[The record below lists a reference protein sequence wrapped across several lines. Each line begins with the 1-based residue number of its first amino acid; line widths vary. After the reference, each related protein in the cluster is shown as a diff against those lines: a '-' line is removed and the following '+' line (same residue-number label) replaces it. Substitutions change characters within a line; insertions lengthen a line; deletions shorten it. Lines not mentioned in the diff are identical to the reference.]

1 MTVPLG
7 CLALAARKSDAAVT
21 QKAKMPVDFEPHIL
35 VREPLGVWA
44 RRPPSPSRT
53 QGVALM
59 EVSMQTVVLVVLAV
73 VILLL
78 VVLGVL
84 AQRLWELRTVEVPD
98 KAILEADG
106 PVLAPLAVVELPPVV
121 ARLVEG
127 YCLREREMVEMVNPQ
142 PVALRNGKLA
152 TVGVCPHC
160 GTTICKIEKSPALIK
175 HRARVPDDRERVRH
189 RHREMA

>member
-1 MTVPLG
+1 
-7 CLALAARKSDAAVT
+7 
-21 QKAKMPVDFEPHIL
+21 
-35 VREPLGVWA
+35 
-44 RRPPSPSRT
+44 
-53 QGVALM
+53 
-59 EVSMQTVVLVVLAV
+59 MQTVILVVLAV
-73 VILLL
+73 VILVLL
-78 VVLGVL
+78 VVLGAL
-84 AQRLWELRTVEVPD
+84 AQRLGELRTVEVPD
-98 KAILEADG
+98 KAVLEADG
-106 PVLAPLAVVELPPVV
+106 PVLAPPVVDELPPVI

-160 GTTICKIEKSPALIK
+160 GTTICKIEKSPPLIK